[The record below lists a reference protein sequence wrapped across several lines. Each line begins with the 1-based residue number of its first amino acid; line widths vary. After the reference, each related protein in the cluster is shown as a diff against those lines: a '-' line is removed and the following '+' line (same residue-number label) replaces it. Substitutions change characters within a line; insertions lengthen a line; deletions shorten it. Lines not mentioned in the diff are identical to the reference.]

1 MKRFV
6 VNIIL
11 LIVAL
16 ILLATIGL
24 YGAIY
29 MLLFSLWNIRTVS
42 FFGYWGNVLYAINV
56 AIDRIGNVLLGEFL
70 NKYAV
75 IWVAY
80 PFGNVNDTISYA
92 LARNID
98 NLSGLGELIV
108 SILELIDPGH
118 MEKSLKI

>member
-108 SILELIDPGH
+108 SILEVIDPGH